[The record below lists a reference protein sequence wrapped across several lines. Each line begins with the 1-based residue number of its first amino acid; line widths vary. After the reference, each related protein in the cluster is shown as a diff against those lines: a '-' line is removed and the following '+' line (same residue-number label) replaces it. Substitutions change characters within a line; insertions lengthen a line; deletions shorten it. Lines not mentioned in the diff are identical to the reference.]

1 MLGQLLDEW
10 QALNAAI
17 SASLGTNGRTKAAE
31 SSDVGSGNASG

>member
-17 SASLGTNGRTKAAE
+17 TASLGLGEARPPAVNG
-31 SSDVGSGNASG
+31 DASG